1 MKMLLITGCSNS
13 SYWYADKIG
22 EVVKFLGHDRDEF
35 ITREPSGYVNI
46 IKAPDAELVEV
57 VPAHAAMTAPVPEP
71 EVQRCDLVRVEL
83 SFPDRIPVGLASEV
97 GAFLRREAELWA
109 ERHGQ
114 NCSVS

>member
-46 IKAPDAELVEV
+46 IKTPDAELVEV
-57 VPAHAAMTAPVPEP
+57 VPALATMTAPTPEP
-71 EVQRCDLVRVEL
+71 EVECCDLVRVEL
-83 SFPDRIPVGLASEV
+83 SFPDRIPVALANEV
-97 GAFLRREAELWA
+97 RAYLQVQAELWA
-109 ERHGQ
+109 KRYGRR
-114 NCSVS
+114 CAAG

>member
-22 EVVKFLGHDRDEF
+22 EVVKFLGIDRDEF

-57 VPAHAAMTAPVPEP
+57 VPAHAAMTAPSPEP

-83 SFPDRIPVGLASEV
+83 SFPDRIPVDLANEV
-97 GAFLRREAELWA
+97 RAYLQVQAELWA
-109 ERHGQ
+109 QRYGRR
-114 NCSVS
+114 CSVS